1 MFCVLLPLQVDTVCS
16 IVVMMFCLGGGIR
29 GGGDSKGVGSC
40 EDLNQVVTQS
50 GRECDGGLKRGIE
63 DSGTDGWRSGKD
75 GDRGRGG
82 DDVLR
87 STVGCEH
94 W

>member
-1 MFCVLLPLQVDTVCS
+1 VLCVLLPLGVNTVCS

-40 EDLNQVVTQS
+40 DLNQVVTQS

-82 DDVLR
+82 DDVPR